1 MARLTISISENLYNR
16 ISGIAA
22 QSNQSMSSIINQ
34 LLLVGIKKLEESDKE
49 KTTIDAHCQQLTLQ
63 MNVLIKKMSEKLL
76 DLTLEDFLELR
87 NASVKK
93 YEELS
98 KENIIA

>member
-49 KTTIDAHCQQLTLQ
+49 KTPIDAHCQQLTLQ

-76 DLTLEDFLELR
+76 DLSLEDFLELR

-98 KENIIA
+98 NAR